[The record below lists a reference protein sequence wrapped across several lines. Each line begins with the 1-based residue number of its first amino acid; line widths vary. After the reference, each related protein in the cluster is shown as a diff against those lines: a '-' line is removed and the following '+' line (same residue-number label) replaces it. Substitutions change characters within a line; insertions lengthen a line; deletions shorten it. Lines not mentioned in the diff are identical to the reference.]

1 MKPLGRAA
9 GIATLVAG
17 LALAATAQASGV
29 VYRCPGP
36 PVLYT
41 DQLSAAEA
49 QARGC
54 RTIDGAPV
62 TVLHAAPRPR
72 PPVPAATAPGAA
84 PQAAARPGAPGAA
97 GPPTAAARPEGSRI
111 DTGEQRRRDIERR
124 AILEAELRREEQR
137 MAELRREFNDG
148 QPERRGDE
156 RNYAR
161 YLERVANLRA
171 AIERSE
177 SDIAALR
184 REIERLPD

>member
-1 MKPLGRAA
+1 MQPLGRTA
-9 GIATLVAG
+9 GIGALVAAA
-17 LALAATAQASGV
+17 ALAASAQAAGV
-29 VYRCPGP
+29 VWRCPGP

-72 PPVPAATAPGAA
+72 PPSPAASAPGTA
-84 PQAAARPGAPGAA
+84 PQAAARPAAPGAA
-97 GPPTAAARPEGSRI
+97 MPPTAAARPEGSRI
-111 DTGEQRRRDIERR
+111 DAGEQRRRDVERR

-137 MAELRREFNDG
+137 LAELRLEFNDG
-148 QPERRGDE
+148 QPERRGNE

-184 REIERLPD
+184 REIDRLPD

>member
-1 MKPLGRAA
+1 MQPLGRTA
-9 GIATLVAG
+9 GIGALVAAA
-17 LALAATAQASGV
+17 ALAAPALASGV

-72 PPVPAATAPGAA
+72 PPTPAAAAPGAA
-84 PQAAARPGAPGAA
+84 PQAAARPGAAV
-97 GPPTAAARPEGSRI
+97 PPTAAARPEGSRI
-111 DTGEQRRRDIERR
+111 DAGEQRRRDVERR

-137 MAELRREFNDG
+137 LAELRLEFNDG

-177 SDIAALR
+177 SDITALR
-184 REIERLPD
+184 REIDRLPN

>member
-1 MKPLGRAA
+1 MKPYGRAA
-9 GIATLVAG
+9 GIGALVAAS
-17 LALAATAQASGV
+17 ALAASAQAAGV

-72 PPVPAATAPGAA
+72 PPTPAAAAAGPAPT
-84 PQAAARPGAPGAA
+84 AAARPGAPAA
-97 GPPTAAARPEGSRI
+97 ATPPTAAARPEGSRI
-111 DTGEQRRRDIERR
+111 DAGEQRRRDVERR

-137 MAELRREFNDG
+137 LAELRHEFNDG

-161 YLERVANLRA
+161 YLERVSNLRT

-184 REIERLPD
+184 RELDRLPN